1 MSSYCSRSLSFSVY
15 LIIYPFAHLIV
26 CLFIS
31 IPFYFSLSFC
41 WSVYISACLPICLIV
56 NSFVCLSQSSL
67 YLVVYLCVFLFIN
80 LPSVCSSIY
89 IHVYLF
95 ACSIY
100 SICLSLRHSVYLFV
114 CLHVFFCIST
124 YLSVYLS
131 VCCLSFIHT
140 FLFNIQSFIFLFLT
154 FIHFHS
160 FFYSIIQS
168 SVHSSKSF
176 SLADSLMHS
185 FSFTNSFI
193 YFHIQSFLFKFIQ
206 TFSSNHSSIFI
217 HCYSFFHLTIL
228 DFNFSYVIPEI

>member
-31 IPFYFSLSFC
+31 LPFYFSLSFC

-56 NSFVCLSQSSL
+56 NSFDCLSQSSL
-67 YLVVYLCVFLFIN
+67 YLVVYLCVFLFITPLSA
-80 LPSVCSSIY
+80 LPSIY
-89 IHVYLF
+89 MF
-95 ACSIY
+95 
-100 SICLSLRHSVYLFV
+100 ICLPV
-114 CLHVFFCIST
+114 
-124 YLSVYLS
+124 LSIQYVYLS
-131 VCCLSFIHT
+131 VTLYIYLYVYMFFLYIYLFICLSICLLSIIHSS

-160 FFYSIIQS
+160 FFYPIIQS

-193 YFHIQSFLFKFIQ
+193 YFHIQSFLFKFIP
-206 TFSSNHSSIFI
+206 TFSSNHSFIFI

-228 DFNFSYVIPEI
+228 DFNYPYVIPEI